1 MGEAKVTR
9 TRAAWG
15 DTIQAKC
22 DDYSRIKLE
31 PGEGLRRL
39 MQLTPFDEFNRSL
52 VDQVHPSEWQNP
64 KPSAVYHLVVIGAGT
79 AGLVTAAG
87 AAGLGA
93 RVALVERKLMGGD
106 CLNFGCVPSKALI
119 RAARVAATLRSA
131 HDFGVHAAAPVQ
143 IHFAQTMERM
153 RRLRAQISSN
163 DSARRFQELGVDVYF
178 GRGAFVDGNTIE
190 VVSEDG
196 GTSLLSFKKAVI
208 ATGGRAAT
216 PAIPGLDQVPYL
228 TNETLFS
235 LTELPSR
242 LGVIGGGPIGCE
254 MAQALA
260 RLGSEVILFEQGPR
274 ILPREDAG
282 AAAILQAEFQRDGIQ
297 VMLESRGL
305 QLEKSEGNRISIRM
319 NQKGIR
325 RTETV
330 DQVLLAVGRSP
341 NTEAIQLENAGVE
354 YDQRGIHVND
364 FLQTSNRR
372 IYAAGDVCSRF
383 QFTHAADF
391 QARIVIQ
398 NALFAIGP
406 LGRKRASNLVIPRA
420 TYTSPEIA
428 HVGWSQQDASAAK
441 RELNVYIQ
449 PLSHVDRAVLD
460 GQEQGFI
467 KVFTPKGS
475 DQILG
480 ATIVAENAGDLISEL
495 TLAINHRI
503 GLSRLGST
511 IHPYPTQAEAIRK
524 LGDQYNRTK
533 LTPASKKMLGLLRR
547 LNVGS

>member
-1 MGEAKVTR
+1 
-9 TRAAWG
+9 
-15 DTIQAKC
+15 
-22 DDYSRIKLE
+22 
-31 PGEGLRRL
+31 